1 MKFFLR
7 IFRENFV
14 IFVLLALLI
23 LFSIVY
29 PRKFWSPVNISAIFR
44 QFLRLSLFALGPT
57 MVVTMGSMDLTY
69 VGIWML
75 GGVLTWYLHPRFGS
89 LAILVYPLLG
99 LGTGFL
105 TGLVQVKAKI
115 PSFILTLSVTVSYW
129 GLTAWLSGGYP
140 RMVRGYRFITSS
152 LSPYVPMALILAIP
166 IMVVAIFIMKR
177 TKIGT
182 YLYAI
187 GSNEEG
193 AELSGIDVKKYKIL
207 AFTLSGLFTGVSLII
222 LFPLLGGAAPTELR
236 LGNLV
241 EPLIAIVLGGTPLV
255 GGSGGPEKTLLGA
268 LTFAV
273 IQRGLGLAFLK
284 PELVNLLLGLIV
296 LGAIFVGTRK
306 LKGMIVT

>member
-1 MKFFLR
+1 MRVFLR

-14 IFVLLALLI
+14 IFVLLALLV
-23 LFSIVY
+23 LFSIIY
-29 PRKFWSPVNISAIFR
+29 PQKFWSPVNISAIFR

-57 MVVTMGSMDLTY
+57 MVVTTGSMDLTY

-75 GGVLTWYLHPRFGS
+75 GGVLTWYLHPKLGS

-99 LGTGFL
+99 LATGLL

-140 RMVRGYRFITSS
+140 RMVRGYRFITTS
-152 LSPYVPMALILAIP
+152 LSPYVPTALVLAIP
-166 IMVVAIFIMKR
+166 IMAAAIFIMKG
-177 TKIGT
+177 TKVGT

-193 AELSGIDVKKYKIL
+193 AELSGIDTRKYKVL
-207 AFTLSGLFTGVSLII
+207 AFTLSGLFTGVGLII

-273 IQRGLGLAFLK
+273 IQRGLGLAFLR
-284 PELVNLLLGLIV
+284 PELVNLLLGFIV